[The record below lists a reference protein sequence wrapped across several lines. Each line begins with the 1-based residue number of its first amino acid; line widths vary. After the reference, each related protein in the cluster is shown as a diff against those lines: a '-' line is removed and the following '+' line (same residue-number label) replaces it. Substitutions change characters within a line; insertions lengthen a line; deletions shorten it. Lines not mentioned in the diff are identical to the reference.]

1 MCWYLDSRVYGAL
14 AVCSPLRLWRPL
26 PPSVNAALPNSIHS
40 FWCGHPYLMGLG
52 RGPVFKLCQQN
63 SCSVSYCR
71 GLCFSWDSWV
81 VLVVTQAGQLE
92 GIQRGITSTSPPAP
106 HLSAAVVVLPIDGWT
121 WSGGVGLLIREGSVR
136 EPKGATAAS
145 PTVALAALSPPRMLL
160 LLFESRMCAFLSE

>member
-1 MCWYLDSRVYGAL
+1 
-14 AVCSPLRLWRPL
+14 
-26 PPSVNAALPNSIHS
+26 
-40 FWCGHPYLMGLG
+40 MGLG

-71 GLCFSWDSWV
+71 GLFFSWDSWV

-92 GIQRGITSTSPPAP
+92 GIRRGITSTSPPAP

-160 LLFESRMCAFLSE
+160 LLFESRMYAFLSE

>member
-1 MCWYLDSRVYGAL
+1 MLV
-14 AVCSPLRLWRPL
+14 LRLSGVRRPRGLFAVAVMAPTAPASSQPDPLVLVWSSL
-26 PPSVNAALPNSIHS
+26 PNGLRSRPRFQALPAEQ
-40 FWCGHPYLMGLG
+40 LL
-52 RGPVFKLCQQN
+52 RQLLQGPF
-63 SCSVSYCR
+63 
-71 GLCFSWDSWV
+71 FSWDSWV